1 MKDIKVGVYLLTANP
16 LVRKG
21 RIATYLH
28 ATVQPTAPKPTPNTE
43 SDDIAGTR
51 GETYWPAAGPERSFC
66 LHRTARGQNNGQA
79 NEASLA
85 LGNLLLVVPIIEVSL
100 MSLSPP

>member
-51 GETYWPAAGPERSFC
+51 GETYWQRQVRRGPSAFI
-66 LHRTARGQNNGQA
+66 AQP
-79 NEASLA
+79 EAKIMAKQTRHL
-85 LGNLLLVVPIIEVSL
+85 
-100 MSLSPP
+100 